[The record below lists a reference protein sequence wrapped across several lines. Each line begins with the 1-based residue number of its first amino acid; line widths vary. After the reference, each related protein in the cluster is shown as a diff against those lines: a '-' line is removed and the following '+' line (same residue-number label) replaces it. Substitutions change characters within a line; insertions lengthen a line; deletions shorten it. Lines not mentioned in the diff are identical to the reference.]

1 MNISRMTD
9 DSMSDDV
16 FEDEVKPA
24 PAPSPLNTGY
34 RDYEPP
40 PDLLNHYATKKA
52 EEDLPI
58 HKVPIT

>member
-1 MNISRMTD
+1 MTD

-16 FEDEVKPA
+16 FEDEVRP
-24 PAPSPLNTGY
+24 PTISTGY

-40 PDLLNHYATKKA
+40 PDLLNHYKTKKP

-58 HKVPIT
+58 HKVFK